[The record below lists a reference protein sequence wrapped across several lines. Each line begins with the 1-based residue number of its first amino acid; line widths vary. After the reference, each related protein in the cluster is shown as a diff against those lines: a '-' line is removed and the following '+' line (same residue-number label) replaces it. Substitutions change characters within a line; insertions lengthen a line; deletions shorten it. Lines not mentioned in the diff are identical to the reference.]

1 MYLKKN
7 IFIIC
12 FLCSSLFCFAQR
24 VAIVGAMPEEIRLL
38 TEALEKKH
46 LIKYKDLEFYTG
58 FLKGQS
64 VVIMKSGIGKVNAS
78 YATTI
83 LLEKFKIKSVLFTG
97 VAGVLHPNSYP
108 GDLVIAEAVFH
119 HDYARDMAN
128 EYEVRATRNIK
139 GQKDNPLLF
148 KTDSVLMNLAKISV
162 RKISFLDVGN
172 RNPKVFTG
180 IIATGDTFIN
190 NPKKA
195 NWLYENFQALAV
207 EMEGAALGQ
216 ICYQRNIPFL
226 IIRSCSD
233 NANNSAHLDFQTFLK
248 PAAENAIKVI
258 FGILEEM

>member
-7 IFIIC
+7 IFFIC
-12 FLCSSLFCFAQR
+12 FLFSTVFCFAQR

-58 FLKGQS
+58 NLKGQS

-97 VAGVLHPNSYP
+97 VAGGLHPNSYP

-139 GQKDNPLLF
+139 GQKDNPLLL
-148 KTDSVLMNLAKISV
+148 KTDSVLLNLAKISV

-216 ICYQRNIPFL
+216 ICYQSNIPFL

-258 FGILEEM
+258 LGILEEM